1 MRWERAL
8 DDLIVI
14 NKDDK
19 LLDGDKECKMV
30 QPYDDNY

>member
-19 LLDGDKECKMV
+19 LLDGDKECKMI
-30 QPYDDNY
+30 